1 MEDKIE
7 DNDKKNQNENEK
19 IIKEESKMREVK
31 IEKTSGNNKKN
42 IIIYIILAIII
53 LILAITIKMNYI
65 YKSKDEIQILPPLI
79 FNSTSGNHTHTI
91 IFMPGFSNQP
101 EDFRNTFVN
110 KIQFAKKNDT
120 TIIIL
125 RSPLSYV
132 TAINSYHYS
141 WFDAYKTHLDDV
153 SNINFEDVKKSAKV
167 LEQVVNNEV
176 NILNG
181 DYSKIIVG
189 GHSQGAIISLY
200 QAYTSNKTYGGLFAF
215 SGVLLPGEIKD
226 DKRNMKAWIGYG
238 DKDNVISPS
247 FINKSLSRIEDF
259 EGVEIHIYKNH
270 THYVK
275 TEEAKDAAKFLD
287 KIIK

>member
-1 MEDKIE
+1 MEDKTE
-7 DNDKKNQNENEK
+7 SNDKKNQNENDK
-19 IIKEESKMREVK
+19 IIKDESKKTK
-31 IEKTSGNNKKN
+31 IIQDEEINGNSKKN
-42 IIIYIILAIII
+42 IIIITIII
-53 LILAITIKMNYI
+53 LIISVTLKIVLFK
-65 YKSKDEIQILPPLI
+65 KQEKDEIQILPPLI

-110 KIQFAKKNDT
+110 KIQFTKKKDT

-125 RSPLSYV
+125 RSPLTYV
-132 TAINSYHYS
+132 TAIKSKHYS
-141 WFDAYKTHLDDV
+141 WFDAYKTHLDDF
-153 SNINFEDVKKSAKV
+153 SSINFEDLKKSAKV

-200 QAYTSNKTYGGLFAF
+200 QAYTTNKTYGGIFAF
-215 SGVLLPGEIKD
+215 SGVLPPGDISD
-226 DKRNMKAWIGYG
+226 DKRKMKAWIGYG
-238 DKDNVISPS
+238 DKDNVIEPS
-247 FINKSLSRIEDF
+247 FMEQTFERLKDF
-259 EGVEIHIYKNH
+259 EGVEMHIYPNH

>member
-1 MEDKIE
+1 MEDKIK
-7 DNDKKNQNENEK
+7 DNDKKDQNENDK
-19 IIKEESKMREVK
+19 IIKEESKMKEVK
-31 IEKTSGNNKKN
+31 IEEVSGNNKKN
-42 IIIYIILAIII
+42 IIIYSILAIAILILAIII
-53 LILAITIKMNYI
+53 KLNYI
-65 YKSKDEIQILPPLI
+65 YKNKNEIKILPPLI

-110 KIQFAKKNDT
+110 KIQFNKKNDT

-125 RSPLSYV
+125 RSPLTYV
-132 TAINSYHYS
+132 TAINSYQYS
-141 WFDAYKTHLDDV
+141 WFDAYKTHLDDF
-153 SNINFEDVKKSAKV
+153 SNINFEDLKKSAKV

-181 DYSKIIVG
+181 DYSKIIIG

-215 SGVLLPGEIKD
+215 SGVLPPVEINE
-226 DKRNMKAWIGYG
+226 DKRNMSAWIGYG

-259 EGVEIHIYKNH
+259 EGVEIHIYPNH

>member
-1 MEDKIE
+1 MEDKTE
-7 DNDKKNQNENEK
+7 SNDKKNQNENDK
-19 IIKEESKMREVK
+19 IIKDESKKTK
-31 IEKTSGNNKKN
+31 IIQDEEINGNSKKN
-42 IIIYIILAIII
+42 IIIITIII
-53 LILAITIKMNYI
+53 LIISVTLKIVLFK
-65 YKSKDEIQILPPLI
+65 KQEKDEIQILPPLI

-110 KIQFAKKNDT
+110 KIQFTKKKDT

-125 RSPLSYV
+125 RSPLTYV
-132 TAINSYHYS
+132 TAIKSKHYS
-141 WFDAYKTHLDDV
+141 WFDAYKTHLDDF
-153 SNINFEDVKKSAKV
+153 SSINFEDLKKSAKV

-200 QAYTSNKTYGGLFAF
+200 QAYTTNKTYGGIFAF
-215 SGVLLPGEIKD
+215 SGVLPPGDISE
-226 DKRNMKAWIGYG
+226 DKRKMKAWIGYG
-238 DKDNVISPS
+238 DKDNVIAPS
-247 FINKSLSRIEDF
+247 FMEQTFERIKEF
-259 EGVEIHIYKNH
+259 EGVEMHIYPNH

>member
-1 MEDKIE
+1 MEDKTE
-7 DNDKKNQNENEK
+7 SNDKKNQNENDK
-19 IIKEESKMREVK
+19 IIKDESKKTK
-31 IEKTSGNNKKN
+31 IIQDEEINGNSKKN
-42 IIIYIILAIII
+42 IIIITVII
-53 LILAITIKMNYI
+53 LIISVTLKIVLFK
-65 YKSKDEIQILPPLI
+65 KQVKDEIQILPPLI

-110 KIQFAKKNDT
+110 KIQFTKKKDT

-125 RSPLSYV
+125 RSPYTYV
-132 TAINSYHYS
+132 TAIKSKHYS
-141 WFDAYKTHLDDV
+141 WFDAYKTHLDDF
-153 SNINFEDVKKSAKV
+153 SSINFEDLKKSAKV

-200 QAYTSNKTYGGLFAF
+200 QAYTTNKTYGGIFAF
-215 SGVLLPGEIKD
+215 SGVLPPGDISD
-226 DKRNMKAWIGYG
+226 DKRKMKSWIGYG
-238 DKDNVISPS
+238 DKDNVIAPS
-247 FINKSLSRIEDF
+247 FMEQTFERIKEF
-259 EGVEIHIYKNH
+259 EGVEMHIYPNH